1 MARTQEQQAQ
11 AASIFATYKA
21 EIDKRELS
29 NTDNYDKNILTLS
42 SAGLAISLT
51 VFKDIA
57 PHGQTAYIWLLYSA
71 WILFGCAILATIFS
85 FLISNAALRAE
96 LEIAHKY
103 YIEEDESVFGKISLK
118 SKVLKWVNRFSG
130 VFFVLAI
137 ISVITFGVIN
147 FDRRM
152 ESSKNDIVKKTQQIN
167 NDVLPSPMMQRV
179 PIDKGATPPIMQP
192 TERINQTD
200 TVVSSTPS
208 PSVPTD
214 SAQKQDSVRS
224 QLER

>member
-1 MARTQEQQAQ
+1 MARTEEQRAQ
-11 AASIFATYKA
+11 ATSIFATYKA
-21 EIDKRELS
+21 EVDKRELS

-57 PHGQTAYIWLLYSA
+57 PHDQTAYVWLLYSA

-103 YIEEDESVFGKISLK
+103 YIEEDESVFGKVSLE
-118 SKVLKWVNRFSG
+118 SKILKWVNGFSG
-130 VFFVLAI
+130 GFFVLAI

-152 ESSKNDIVKKTQQIN
+152 EVSKSEMVEKMQKIN
-167 NDVLPSPMMQRV
+167 NDGLPSPVMQRV
-179 PIDKGATPPIMQP
+179 PIDKGATVPFMQP
-192 TERINQTD
+192 VTPTNQPD
-200 TVVSSTPS
+200 TIALDPQSSASSTDS
-208 PSVPTD
+208 P
-214 SAQKQDSVRS
+214 K
-224 QLER
+224 E

>member
-11 AASIFATYKA
+11 AASVFATYKA

-85 FLISNAALRAE
+85 FLISNTALRAE

-152 ESSKNDIVKKTQQIN
+152 ESSKSDMVKKTQQI
-167 NDVLPSPMMQRV
+167 VAITRV
-179 PIDKGATPPIMQP
+179 PIDKGATPPVMQP
-192 TERINQTD
+192 IERTNHTD
-200 TVVSSTPS
+200 TVASSTPS

>member
-1 MARTQEQQAQ
+1 MC
-11 AASIFATYKA
+11 
-21 EIDKRELS
+21 
-29 NTDNYDKNILTLS
+29 NI
-42 SAGLAISLT
+42 
-51 VFKDIA
+51 
-57 PHGQTAYIWLLYSA
+57 
-71 WILFGCAILATIFS
+71 ATIFS

-152 ESSKNDIVKKTQQIN
+152 ESSKSDMVKKTQQIVAIT
-167 NDVLPSPMMQRV
+167 NDA
-179 PIDKGATPPIMQP
+179 K
-192 TERINQTD
+192 
-200 TVVSSTPS
+200 STY
-208 PSVPTD
+208 
-214 SAQKQDSVRS
+214 
-224 QLER
+224 

>member
-1 MARTQEQQAQ
+1 MARTEEQRTQAT
-11 AASIFATYKA
+11 SIFATYKA
-21 EIDKRELS
+21 EVDKRELS

-57 PHGQTAYIWLLYSA
+57 PHDQTAYVWLLYSA
-71 WILFGCAILATIFS
+71 WVLFGCAILATILS

-103 YIEEDESVFGKISLK
+103 YIEEDESVFGKVSLE
-118 SKVLKWVNRFSG
+118 SMVLKWVNGFSG
-130 VFFVLAI
+130 GFFVLAI

-152 ESSKNDIVKKTQQIN
+152 EISKSDMVRKTQQIN
-167 NDVLPSPMMQRV
+167 NDGLPPPVMQRV
-179 PIDKGATPPIMQP
+179 PIDKGATVPFMPLVTPTNQP
-192 TERINQTD
+192 D
-200 TVVSSTPS
+200 TTALDPQSSASSTDS
-208 PSVPTD
+208 P
-214 SAQKQDSVRS
+214 K
-224 QLER
+224 E